1 MKHISGFGSK
11 AALVLILCLALGQP
25 AAGQNDT
32 LRTYGPR
39 FGLDLARF
47 AYVLAEPSEI
57 GAEVSLDF
65 EVIRDL
71 YPVVELGYSS
81 IFENEDFFDYS
92 AGGAYG
98 RVGIDYNLIN
108 LKDRSEHH
116 SFTIGMRYGISIFN
130 QEASNIIVPN
140 PYWGDYLRSSY
151 EKSLK
156 GHWAEIVAGVKAE
169 MLPNLF
175 MGWSLRYKIL
185 LNPEMDP
192 LVPPYLVPGFG
203 SGGKDTN
210 FGISYSIFY
219 KIPLIK
225 K

>member
-1 MKHISGFGSK
+1 MKHISGFISK
-11 AALVLILCLALGQP
+11 AALILCLCLLTGQ
-25 AAGQNDT
+25 AAAQQNDT
-32 LRTYGPR
+32 LRTFGPR

-47 AYVLAEPSEI
+47 AYILAEPSET

-65 EVIRDL
+65 EVIKDL
-71 YPVVELGYSS
+71 YPVLELGYSS
-81 IFENEDFFDYS
+81 ISEDKEFFSYS

-98 RVGIDYNLIN
+98 RVGFDYNLIN
-108 LKDRSEHH
+108 LKDRSQHH
-116 SFTIGMRYGISIFN
+116 SFTIGMRYGMSIFS

-140 PYWGDYLRSSY
+140 PYWGDYIRSSY
-151 EKSLK
+151 LKSLK
-156 GHWAEIVAGVKAE
+156 GQWAEVVAGVKAE

-185 LNPEMDP
+185 LNPGMDP
-192 LVPPYLVPGFG
+192 LVPPYLVPGYG
-203 SGGKDTN
+203 SGGKDRN
-210 FGISYSIFY
+210 FGVSYSIFY